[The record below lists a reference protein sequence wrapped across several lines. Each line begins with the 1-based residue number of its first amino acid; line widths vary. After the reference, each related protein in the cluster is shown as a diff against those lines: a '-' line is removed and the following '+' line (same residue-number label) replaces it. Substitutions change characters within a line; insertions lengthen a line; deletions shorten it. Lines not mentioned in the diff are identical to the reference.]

1 MEENNNLNET
11 NEVVE
16 ESTAVET
23 ENNTP
28 EEAQQPQTNVIAE
41 STSSQEPTNNNKKK
55 KLLIIGIVVV
65 AVLIVVCVLT
75 LFLKD
80 KDEPTPTNN
89 NNSSSTNTSTKNKTE
104 KGYYGIAIRDLDVIA
119 SRKDITDIRYGKVK
133 IEGSTTTVT
142 IAPEDETPV
151 TKKFENLDIK
161 EYRLNCDC
169 GNDCSL
175 FYLNNKN
182 ELHEINNLFV
192 ENEKS
197 EDALITKNVK
207 SIELK
212 ALNTD
217 FDTCGSGTL
226 VITNNDGSKNTYH
239 WHELSKYSDNNR
251 EFLTMGTIDEEETE
265 DLSLYAANPSAKI
278 DYFLKDEKGNTLYA
292 KLVLVLN
299 NFKEVYVLGENDNLY
314 HYNNFVDK
322 ENGTIYNEKKIK
334 SCADEVDKITLTY
347 EDNTTETIEG
357 AVYKKR

>member
-1 MEENNNLNET
+1 MEDNNNLNET

-16 ESTAVET
+16 ETTTVET

-28 EEAQQPQTNVIAE
+28 EETQENQPKVIVE

-55 KLLIIGIVVV
+55 TFLIIGIVVV
-65 AVLIVVCVLT
+65 VVLIIACVLV
-75 LFLKD
+75 LVLKD
-80 KDEPTPTNN
+80 KDEPTTPAN
-89 NNSSSTNTSTKNKTE
+89 NNSSNNTSAENKAN

-119 SRKDITDIRYGKVK
+119 SRRDITDTRYGKVK

-142 IAPEDETPV
+142 ITPEDETPV
-151 TKKFENLDIK
+151 TKKFENLNIK
-161 EYRLNCDC
+161 EYRLSCDC

-182 ELHEINNLFV
+182 EVHEINNLFV
-192 ENEKS
+192 EDEKS
-197 EDALITKNVK
+197 EDVLITKDVK

-251 EFLTMGTIDEEETE
+251 EFLTMGTIGEEAAE

-292 KLVLVLN
+292 KLIVVLN

-314 HYNNFVDK
+314 HYDNFIDK